1 MPKKTPQTQQA
12 ATEHQKCIEI
22 VYENQVKNL
31 HPQQEINSY

>member
-1 MPKKTPQTQQA
+1 MPKKTPQIQQ
-12 ATEHQKCIEI
+12 ATEHQKCIRI